1 MKDAGRTNLLD
12 SDIPSPLFALG
23 RDDDMYRVSLFIWFN
38 ERHFSAP
45 VSAEVA
51 CQVLPSEDGE
61 PVVDTVPL
69 GLRQLQGE
77 QVQPDE

>member
-1 MKDAGRTNLLD
+1 
-12 SDIPSPLFALG
+12 
-23 RDDDMYRVSLFIWFN
+23 MYRVSLFIWFN